1 MKKFIVSLLAVSVAL
16 AVFASAFALSI
27 SAEDVSADEASKA
40 VSAVDN
46 FDVSNAPVSR
56 DFLFNQLEEF
66 KKQLLAE
73 IGEGGVSTGG
83 SGYHDVTLTEGQMIL
98 LGADCEVIF
107 RGGSASAITSSCN
120 QGDGITD
127 VSAETELFSGEALEF
142 SHIYYPSG
150 SDAKKAILVTSSN
163 AYFTLKGTYDIV

>member
-1 MKKFIVSLLAVSVAL
+1 MLTKHVSVAL

-73 IGEGGVSTGG
+73 IGEGGVSAGG

-107 RGGSASAITSSCN
+107 RGGSASAITSSF
-120 QGDGITD
+120 GASRS
-127 VSAETELFSGEALEF
+127 VFAAFRALPHETTARLSINKIRVFRLLFISPSF
-142 SHIYYPSG
+142 TCYNRWSSRHIGLLHIISRLAP
-150 SDAKKAILVTSSN
+150 
-163 AYFTLKGTYDIV
+163 